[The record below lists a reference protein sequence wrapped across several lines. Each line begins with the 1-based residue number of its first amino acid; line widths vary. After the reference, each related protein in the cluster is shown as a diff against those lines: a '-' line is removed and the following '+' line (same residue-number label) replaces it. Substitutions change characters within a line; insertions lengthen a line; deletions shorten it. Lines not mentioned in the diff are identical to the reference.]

1 MCKLSEKLSK
11 LFREEDIHS
20 FITGISGGA
29 YITIVTS
36 MATIIGGS
44 IYKLCTGEDVFSDLR
59 TEYNTYTT
67 LILGGVFLVLTLG
80 LLRKR
85 GKSPKEASKPV
96 GNKAA
101 KSAPQKEKK
110 SPKRSK

>member
-44 IYKLCTGEDVFSDLR
+44 IYKLCTGEDVFSAPR
-59 TEYNTYTT
+59 TEYITYTT
-67 LILGGVFLVLTLG
+67 LILGGFFLALTLG

-85 GKSPKEASKPV
+85 GKSPKEASKPI

-101 KSAPQKEKK
+101 KKTPPRKK
-110 SPKRSK
+110 KVAKKK

>member
-59 TEYNTYTT
+59 TEYITYTT
-67 LILGGVFLVLTLG
+67 LILGGVFLGLTLG

-85 GKSPKEASKPV
+85 GKTPKEASKPV

-101 KSAPQKEKK
+101 KKATPRKEKVAK
-110 SPKRSK
+110 KK